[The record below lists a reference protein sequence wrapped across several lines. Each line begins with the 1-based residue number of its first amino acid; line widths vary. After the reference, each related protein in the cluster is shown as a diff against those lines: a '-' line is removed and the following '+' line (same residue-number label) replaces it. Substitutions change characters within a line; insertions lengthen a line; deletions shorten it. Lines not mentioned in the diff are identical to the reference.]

1 MKSILLTGFF
11 GEGNL
16 GDEAILKAICENLPK
31 EITPIITSG
40 SKHSFG
46 VDIKRRGVFSIFP
59 YLKAAYQSP
68 VTLFTGGILQD
79 WSWEGVTFF
88 AYRIIAAAK
97 MGSVPVLFG
106 AGIGPLRS
114 QRARKLVKKALSFV
128 KVAYL
133 RDQTSYDLYKELLPN
148 ANIHLGTDWTWHFP
162 ISKTKEINDS
172 VLGVNLR
179 QWAND
184 DLLQKAIEQI
194 NSFDGE
200 KIGLLARRGDIKT
213 IKRIDNLSDLKDLN
227 DFSECAQICNNFKF
241 GIAMRYHVALAML
254 RNGLSTKLVCYDDKV
269 KDLAISTAMKLDEND
284 ISLGFNK
291 APEEF
296 ITNNEQL
303 FSKMKDAFF
312 KLLEE
317 KYKL

>member
-1 MKSILLTGFF
+1 MLTGFF

-31 EITPIITSG
+31 EITPIITSS

-88 AYRIIAAAK
+88 AYRIITAAK

-162 ISKTKEINDS
+162 ISKTKEINNS

-184 DLLQKAIEQI
+184 ELLQKAIEQI

-200 KIGLLARRGDIKT
+200 KIGLLARKGDIKT

-291 APEEF
+291 APEDF
-296 ITNNEQL
+296 ISDNELRFKEMKSSFLELIQ
-303 FSKMKDAFF
+303 SK
-312 KLLEE
+312 
-317 KYKL
+317 Y

>member
-1 MKSILLTGFF
+1 M

-40 SKHSFG
+40 ARHSFG
-46 VDIKRRGVFSIFP
+46 VDIRRRGVFSIVP

-68 VTLFTGGILQD
+68 VTLFAGGILQD
-79 WSWEGVTFF
+79 WSWEGITFF

-97 MGSVPVLFG
+97 MGSTPVLFG

-114 QRARKLVKKALSFV
+114 EKARKLVKKALSFV

-133 RDQTSYDLYKELLPN
+133 RDRTSYNLYKELLPN

-162 ISKTKEINDS
+162 VSKIKEIKDS

-179 QWAND
+179 QWANNE
-184 DLLQKAIEQI
+184 LLQKAIDQI

-200 KIGLLARRGDIKT
+200 KIGLLARKGDIKT
-213 IKRIDNLSDLKDLN
+213 IKRIDNLSDLKDLK
-227 DFSECAQICNNFKF
+227 DFSECAQICNNIQY

-254 RNGLSTKLVCYDDKV
+254 RSGLPTKLVCYDDKV
-269 KDLAISTAMKLDEND
+269 KDLAISTAMNLDEKG
-284 ISLGFNK
+284 ISLDFNK
-291 APEEF
+291 APEDF
-296 ITNNEQL
+296 FTDNEL
-303 FSKMKDAFF
+303 RFKEMRSSFF
-312 KLLEE
+312 KLIQS
-317 KYKL
+317 KYNMI

>member
-31 EITPIITSG
+31 EITPIITSS

-88 AYRIIAAAK
+88 AYRIITAAK

-162 ISKTKEINDS
+162 ISKTKEINNS

-184 DLLQKAIEQI
+184 ELLQKAIEQI

-200 KIGLLARRGDIKT
+200 KIGLLARKGDIKT

-291 APEEF
+291 APEDF
-296 ITNNEQL
+296 ISDNELRFKEMKSSFLELIQ
-303 FSKMKDAFF
+303 SK
-312 KLLEE
+312 
-317 KYKL
+317 Y